1 MSTQVLGDWHW
12 VKTPSEQEK
21 SEYNEM
27 CMILMIKLKGKSLRE
42 HTENELNNVA
52 EFLDAII
59 KLIESYPQ
67 EQMFKKDAK
76 KMLIL
81 RMKTNY
87 RLHHYNKAEKD
98 CLSILRMLEAEKES
112 FAHYD
117 EKYGGIGAL
126 LGAGESL
133 NKEIENVKNLLD
145 EIRSHF

>member
-87 RLHHYNKAEKD
+87 LLHHYNKAEKIV
-98 CLSILRMLEAEKES
+98 CRYYVCWRQKRNHLHTTTRSTVE
-112 FAHYD
+112 
-117 EKYGGIGAL
+117 
-126 LGAGESL
+126 LGLCWVQVSL
-133 NKEIENVKNLLD
+133 
-145 EIRSHF
+145 

>member
-52 EFLDAII
+52 EFLD
-59 KLIESYPQ
+59 PQ
-67 EQMFKKDAK
+67 EQRFKKDAK

-87 RLHHYNKAEKD
+87 LLHHYNKAEKD

-133 NKEIENVKNLLD
+133 KLKMLKTC
-145 EIRSHF
+145 

>member
-87 RLHHYNKAEKD
+87 LLHHYVCWRQKRNHLHTTTRSTVE
-98 CLSILRMLEAEKES
+98 
-112 FAHYD
+112 
-117 EKYGGIGAL
+117 
-126 LGAGESL
+126 LGLCWVQVSL
-133 NKEIENVKNLLD
+133 
-145 EIRSHF
+145 

>member
-87 RLHHYNKAEKD
+87 LLHHYNKAEKD

-126 LGAGESL
+126 WVQVSL
-133 NKEIENVKNLLD
+133 
-145 EIRSHF
+145 

>member
-1 MSTQVLGDWHW
+1 M
-12 VKTPSEQEK
+12 
-21 SEYNEM
+21 
-27 CMILMIKLKGKSLRE
+27 
-42 HTENELNNVA
+42 
-52 EFLDAII
+52 DAII

-87 RLHHYNKAEKD
+87 LLHHYNKAEKD